1 MNRFVFVSFV
11 MVALAGC
18 SHDPAGVRISHDAPS
33 PDVNVAT
40 RTEPVFY
47 NGKTYQVSFSPSGDG
62 GINLAI
68 AGMGANQVRD
78 ANEVTLSAMHHS
90 SCKDSQRVVLTQ
102 PAAFD
107 GGTWRASGRC
117 QG

>member
-1 MNRFVFVSFV
+1 MNRFVFVPLV
-11 MVALAGC
+11 TLALAGC
-18 SHDPAGVRISHDAPS
+18 SHDPSGVRISRDEPS
-33 PDVNVAT
+33 PDVKVAT

-47 NGKTYQVSFSPSGDG
+47 NGKTYQVGIAPSGDG
-62 GINLAI
+62 GISLSI
-68 AGMGANQVRD
+68 SGMGANQVRD

-102 PAAFD
+102 PAAFN
-107 GGTWRASGRC
+107 GGVWRASGRC